1 MQIVI
6 VLIVLLMIIAC
17 SKDEPQERENNAE
30 EIMMTD
36 DEKFSEDKVVA
47 IINGTEINGN
57 TYNQMYLQIKK
68 LTSNSSMNEQVDS
81 EELKSLTIESII
93 EQKLLIQLAG
103 EKGISISDEQVA
115 EKLEEMKKVNTVGFE
130 RMRERF
136 NDADEAIE
144 RQLKY
149 ELSRREYIKQHVQVD
164 VTDEEV
170 ETTYNELKEQIEGI
184 KGLDSIKDELKET
197 IEIQK
202 VDQELN
208 GIITKFKG
216 DSEIEINI

>member
-1 MQIVI
+1 MRKWMQIVI

-93 EQKLLIQLAG
+93 EQ
-103 EKGISISDEQVA
+103 
-115 EKLEEMKKVNTVGFE
+115 
-130 RMRERF
+130 
-136 NDADEAIE
+136 
-144 RQLKY
+144 
-149 ELSRREYIKQHVQVD
+149 
-164 VTDEEV
+164 
-170 ETTYNELKEQIEGI
+170 
-184 KGLDSIKDELKET
+184 
-197 IEIQK
+197 
-202 VDQELN
+202 
-208 GIITKFKG
+208 
-216 DSEIEINI
+216 